1 MANSAGVAHVHAA
14 HLSSC
19 LELVL
24 INRMQPSSHT
34 KEELL
39 LSALEKVAPGTEMR
53 EGLEHILSARTGA
66 LIVVGDAEGVEPLCN
81 GGFVLDADFS
91 AQRLFEL
98 AKMDGA
104 IIVDEEMTKILRA
117 NVHLVPDPSI
127 PSAETG
133 MRHRTAERVARQ
145 TSAFVISIS
154 QKRDVISLYL
164 DDIKYALQDIRVL
177 LAKGNQALQTLE
189 KYRARLDE
197 VSLSLSALEF
207 EDLVTL
213 TDVVTGL
220 QRAELLHR
228 DAGAITRSI
237 CELGTEGR
245 LLQMQLDELV
255 GNMEFQTLMVIR
267 DYTARREN
275 ASEIRAELAAL
286 SAEALLD
293 PVTLARILG
302 YEAASDLERP
312 VHSHGYRLLSKI
324 PRLPMSVVD
333 RIVDK
338 FDDLKS
344 IMRASLEDLDSV
356 EGVGPM
362 RAQAIADGLHR
373 LKEYNILE
381 RYI

>member
-1 MANSAGVAHVHAA
+1 
-14 HLSSC
+14 
-19 LELVL
+19 
-24 INRMQPSSHT
+24 
-34 KEELL
+34 
-39 LSALEKVAPGTEMR
+39 MR

-66 LIVVGDAEGVEPLCN
+66 LIVVGDVEGVEPLCN
-81 GGFVLDADFS
+81 GGFILDADFS

-133 MRHRTAERVARQ
+133 MRHRTAERVAKQ
-145 TSAFVISIS
+145 TSALVISIS

-164 DDIKYALQDIRVL
+164 DDLKYALQDIRVL

-197 VSLSLSALEF
+197 VSSNLSALEF

-213 TDVVTGL
+213 TDVVTVL
-220 QRAELLHR
+220 QRAEMLHR
-228 DAGAITRSI
+228 VAGEINRYI

-267 DYTARREN
+267 DYTVRDED
-275 ASEIRAELAAL
+275 ASDIRTELAAL

-293 PVTLARILG
+293 PVTLGRLLG

-312 VHSHGYRLLSKI
+312 VHSRGYRLLSRI

-362 RAQAIADGLHR
+362 RAQAIADGLHK

>member
-24 INRMQPSSHT
+24 INRMQPSSRT

-197 VSLSLSALEF
+197 VSLNLSALEF

-213 TDVVTGL
+213 TDVVTVL
-220 QRAELLHR
+220 QRAEMLHR
-228 DAGAITRSI
+228 VAGEINRYI

-293 PVTLARILG
+293 PVTLAWILG

-312 VHSHGYRLLSKI
+312 VHSRGYRLLSKI